1 MESYNSLQEIEM
13 ALKKKGL
20 ERQISREELRLQYLK
35 LTRIGSSNAITQF
48 AMTLLKK
55 YGVKYLIRRLT
66 K

>member
-13 ALKKKGL
+13 ALKKKDL

-35 LTRIGSSNAITQF
+35 LTRIGSSNAIAQF